1 MDRDEQSAQEDPMR
15 TALMLCAVAGVMWVG
30 EPRGRADDAATAR
43 TFKSRCGGCHGP
55 DGKGKTKQGEKMKI
69 GDMTTAAFKKEMTPE
84 KMKAAILDGFTRD
97 KDGVKQEMKG
107 LRGKIPDDQLDALIA
122 YVRGLK

>member
-1 MDRDEQSAQEDPMR
+1 MHKMLTLLALGFFLLAFHGRGTADEAAAARSFKAK
-15 TALMLCAVAGVMWVG
+15 CAA
-30 EPRGRADDAATAR
+30 
-43 TFKSRCGGCHGP
+43 CHGP

-69 GDMTTAAFKKEMTPE
+69 GDMTSAEFKKEMTAD
-84 KMKAAILDGFTRD
+84 KIKTTILDGIARD

-107 LRGKIPDDQLDALIA
+107 LKGKIPDDQLADLVA

>member
-1 MDRDEQSAQEDPMR
+1 MR
-15 TALMLCAVAGVMWVG
+15 IAIMLGALAGSMYVG
-30 EPRGRADDAATAR
+30 EPRARADEAAIAR
-43 TFKSRCGGCHGP
+43 TFKARCGGCHGP

-69 GDMTTAAFKKEMTPE
+69 GDMTSAVFKKEMTPD

-97 KDGVKQEMKG
+97 KEGVKQEMKG
-107 LRGKIPDDQLDALIA
+107 LRGKIPDDQLDELIA